1 MAEISYSVLEKRFQ
15 SLAGLATLD
24 STDKFFFLNTLNSR
38 LRDAWTRAEWPELT
52 EVRSYTVTNGEQ
64 GNYISSKVST
74 DVLDVYDKHP
84 FEDHTAKKV
93 QYNLIDG
100 RIILHANYGKDQ
112 IFALVK
118 KPFGVQTRETFERV
132 FEATLQGSGT
142 NVINARTKEV
152 VENGSLLGLSES
164 IALVNQLNA
173 DPTQVY
179 YADFSESDNIP
190 AIFENYLISS
200 ILSDFLRGD
209 GQHESAYREEARAE
223 EFLLRQI
230 DRVERLQQQN
240 RPTVTQYNNTSPY
253 GLIYQTTS

>member
-38 LRDAWTRAEWPELT
+38 LRDSWTRAEWPELT
-52 EVRSYTVTNGEQ
+52 ETRSYTVSSGEQ

-74 DVLDVYDKHP
+74 DVLDVFDKHP
-84 FEDHTAKKV
+84 YEDHTAKKL

-100 RIILHANYGKDQ
+100 RIILHANFGRDQ

-118 KPFGVQTRETFERV
+118 KPFGVQTQETFERQGDGLV
-132 FEATLQGSGT
+132 F
-142 NVINARTKEV
+142 NVVNVRTQQI
-152 VENGSLLGLSES
+152 VENGEGLSNAQS
-164 IALVNQLNA
+164 VALVDQLNA
-173 DPTQVY
+173 DPTKFY
-179 YADFSESDNIP
+179 YADFGEEDSVP
-190 AIFENYLISS
+190 AIFENYLISA

-240 RPTVTQYNNTSPY
+240 RPTVTQYNNNSPY
-253 GLIYQTTS
+253 GLIYQTTT